1 MAYYRPRGF
10 QSIPPVIK
18 NLLIINVLMWFAQIT
33 FKDQFTYA
41 LALHH
46 PENAAFGIWQLITY
60 MFLHAPPP
68 AIFHIL
74 FNMFAL
80 WMFGSALEQLWGGKR
95 FLMFYMICGIGA
107 GIIQLLTYKIESM
120 IMMNQLIEAGLPTSQ
135 YEEAKMV
142 LTRGVTLGASGAVM
156 GVFAA
161 FAYLFP
167 NTPMI
172 IFPFPIPIKAKYVMI
187 GLMALDLFSGIN
199 PRYSSGVAHFAH
211 IGGAIVGF
219 ILVMTMNRNNRRTF
233 Y

>member
-10 QSIPPVIK
+10 NSIPPVIK
-18 NLLIINVLMWFAQIT
+18 NLLIINVLMWFAQLT
-33 FKDQFTYA
+33 FREPFYIP
-41 LALHH
+41 LSLHH
-46 PENAAFGIWQLITY
+46 PDSPYFGVWQLVTY
-60 MFLHAPPP
+60 MFLHSPEMF
-68 AIFHIL
+68 FHIL

-80 WMFGSALEQLWGGKR
+80 WMFGSSLEQVWGSKR
-95 FLMFYMICGIGA
+95 FFMFYVICGIGA
-107 GIIQLLTYKIESM
+107 GLIQLLTYKIDGM
-120 IMMNQLIEAGLPTSQ
+120 IMLNKLIDAGLPAWQ
-135 YEEAKMV
+135 VEMAKERLAV
-142 LTRGVTLGASGAVM
+142 GYTLGASGAVM

-187 GLMALDLFSGIN
+187 GLMAIDLFSGIN

-211 IGGAIVGF
+211 IGGALVGL
-219 ILVMTMNRNNRRTF
+219 ILVMTMNRHNRRNF